1 MIRGSTAA
9 SCLLLVLSACRG
21 YDFYPRLTDGSGL
34 VPGDQVARYGREQ
47 AQAVAI
53 ARRFAAAH
61 SGASAE
67 ALRAQADSAVS
78 YARTLP
84 DVAGA
89 EADPLSHRVTV
100 EFRSGWLDGI
110 LPLEDGKAAAETP
123 NLPSAPSR

>member
-1 MIRGSTAA
+1 MIRGSTAV
-9 SCLLLVLSACRG
+9 CLLLLLSGCRD
-21 YDFYPRLTDGSGL
+21 YDLYPRLTDESGL
-34 VPGDQVARYGREQ
+34 VPGDQIARYGREQ
-47 AQAVAI
+47 AQAVAV

-89 EADPLSHRVTV
+89 EADPLSHRITV
-100 EFRSGWLDGI
+100 EFRSGWIDGI
-110 LPLEDGKAAAETP
+110 VPLEDGKAAAETP